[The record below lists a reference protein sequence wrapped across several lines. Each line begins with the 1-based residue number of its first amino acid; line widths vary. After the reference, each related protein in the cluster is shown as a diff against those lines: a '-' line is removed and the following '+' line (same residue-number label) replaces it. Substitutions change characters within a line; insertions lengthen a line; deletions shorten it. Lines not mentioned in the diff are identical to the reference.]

1 MLSKVTFVAVLLAA
15 FPVFA
20 DDPKFVY
27 GKVDDVKD
35 VKKDVEWSATA
46 EAGLLFSTGNS
57 ETTTITGGF
66 HASRKTKDNKF
77 ALEGMIAYA
86 KSGIRSLNDLNGN
99 GLIDNANEVVTVE
112 TVTAETFASK
122 ARYDRYL
129 DKTDSLFVAA
139 LASRDVPAGKES
151 VYGGQLGYSR
161 QLHKTKESESLG
173 EFGYD
178 YSHERLTSGTPNTNS
193 IHSLRAFVGYK
204 SKLTEGTDLATSLE
218 LLTNLN
224 TEHLATAPAD
234 SEGFGGPFKDTRVN
248 FHLEVSAKI
257 GKNLAFSTSI
267 DSKYDNRP
275 APIKFT
281 NVMLA
286 PGYVPEASS
295 LDTIMKASIIYT
307 FF

>member
-1 MLSKVTFVAVLLAA
+1 MTA
-15 FPVFA
+15 FPAFA

-35 VKKDVEWSATA
+35 VKKTVEWTASAEPGA
-46 EAGLLFSTGNS
+46 LFTTGNS

-77 ALEGMIAYA
+77 ALDGNLAYA
-86 KSGIRSLNDLNGN
+86 KSGIRALNDLNGN
-99 GLIDNANEVVTVE
+99 GLVDGPEEVITVE
-112 TVTAETFASK
+112 TVTAETYASK

-139 LASRDVPAGKES
+139 LASRDIPAGKEA
-151 VYGGQLGYSR
+151 VVGGQAGYSR
-161 QLHKTKESESLG
+161 RLYHTPVSEMLG

-178 YSHERLTSGTPNTNS
+178 YSHEHLTSGTPDTNS
-193 IHSLRAFVGYK
+193 IHSARAFVGYK
-204 SKLTEGTDLATSLE
+204 SKLTEGTDLAASAEVLS
-218 LLTNLN
+218 NLN
-224 TEHLATAPAD
+224 TETLATAAGRD
-234 SEGFGGPFKDTRVN
+234 NYGGPFKDTRVN
-248 FHLEVSAKI
+248 LHLEVSAKI

-281 NVMLA
+281 NVMVNPA
-286 PGYVPEASS
+286 YTPEASS
-295 LDTIMKASIIYT
+295 LDTIMKASIIYS